1 LRCDVAIIGGG
12 LTGCASA
19 YYLRKAGASVVLLE
33 AGELN
38 GGASGRNAGS
48 LHFQLEHRHVAHE
61 ERLAKSLEHLV
72 RLSRVAIDQ
81 WRGLQDELGED
92 LELAMHGG
100 LMVAETDDQ
109 VAQLKRKALVEAK
122 HGLETQLLDGAEVRR
137 IAPYLSERVQAA
149 SLCRDEGHCNPRLL
163 TPAFAR
169 KSAALG
175 ATLLTRTRVNS
186 IERLGDLWSIEV
198 SQDDGTA
205 REPLIA
211 DAVLNAAGAA
221 AGEIAQLAN
230 YHLPIFPVGLL
241 MNVTEKVGPCIEHLI
256 QHVGR
261 RISMKQTHD
270 GNIMIGGGWSVRM
283 RRSEDGSSRYAPGTP
298 DIETVRGNLRIATE
312 LAPMIADTHLIR
324 TWSGIAA
331 VTTDQ
336 LPIIGELGKSR
347 FFVAGGGSGFTFGPT
362 YARLISEQIVTG
374 RADASLEPYSP
385 ARFDHINMFMG

>member
-33 AGELN
+33 EGELN

-72 RLSRVAIDQ
+72 QLSRVAIDQ
-81 WRGLQDELGED
+81 WRGLENELGED

-100 LMVAETDDQ
+100 LMVAETDSEI
-109 VAQLKRKALVEAK
+109 AQLQRKAVVEAK
-122 HGLETQLLDGAEVRR
+122 HGLHTQLLDGDEVRR
-137 IAPYLSERVQAA
+137 LAPYLSEHVRAA
-149 SLCRDEGHCNPRLL
+149 SLCRDEGHCNPRLV

-169 KSAALG
+169 RCADLG
-175 ATLLTRTRVNS
+175 ATLLTRTHVRSLNRDGEGWR
-186 IERLGDLWSIEV
+186 IESSESG
-198 SQDDGTA
+198 GAA
-205 REPLIA
+205 REPLLA
-211 DAVLNAAGAA
+211 NAVLDAGGAW
-221 AGEIAQLAN
+221 AGEIAAMAGF
-230 YHLPIFPVGLL
+230 HLPIFPVGLL
-241 MNVTEKVGPCIEHLI
+241 MNVTEKVGPCIDHLI

-283 RRSEDGSSRYAPGTP
+283 RRDAASLRYAPGTP
-298 DIETVRGNLRIATE
+298 DLETVRGNLRIACE
-312 LAPMIADTHLIR
+312 LAPMIEDAHLVR
-324 TWSGIAA
+324 TWSGITG
-331 VTTDQ
+331 VTSDQ
-336 LPIIGELGKSR
+336 LPIIGEIGRSR

-362 YARLISEQIVTG
+362 YARLISELIVTG
-374 RADASLEPYSP
+374 KADASLEPYAP
-385 ARFDHINMFMG
+385 ARFDHINMFMS

>member
-1 LRCDVAIIGGG
+1 MAIIGGG

-19 YYLRKAGASVVLLE
+19 YYLGKSGASVVLLE
-33 AGELN
+33 EGELN

-81 WRGLQDELGED
+81 WRGLEEELGED
-92 LELAMHGG
+92 LELVMHGG
-100 LMVAETDDQ
+100 LMVAETDAE
-109 VAQLKRKALVEAK
+109 VAKLERKALVEAR

-137 IAPYLSERVQAA
+137 IAPYLSERVRAA

-169 KSAALG
+169 KSVALG
-175 ATLLTRTRVNS
+175 AVLHTRTRIRSLHRDSGRWIVEAS
-186 IERLGDLWSIEV
+186 
-198 SQDDGTA
+198 
-205 REPLIA
+205 EPNGAAAEPVIA
-211 DAVLNAAGAA
+211 DAVLDAAGAW
-221 AGEIAQLAN
+221 AGEIAAMAN
-230 YHLPIFPVGLL
+230 FHLPIFPVGLL
-241 MNVTEKVGPCIEHLI
+241 MNVTERVGPCIHHLI

-283 RRSEDGSSRYAPGTP
+283 RRDAASRWVPGTP
-298 DIETVRGNLRIATE
+298 DLETVRGNMRIASE
-312 LAPMIADTHLIR
+312 LAPMIQDAHLIR
-324 TWSGIAA
+324 TWSGIAG

-336 LPIIGELGKSR
+336 LPIIGEIGGSR

-374 RADASLEPYSP
+374 RADGSLEPYSP

>member
-1 LRCDVAIIGGG
+1 MRCDVAIIGGG

-19 YYLRKAGASVVLLE
+19 YYLGKSGASVVLLE
-33 AGELN
+33 EGELN

-81 WRGLQDELGED
+81 WRGLEEELGED
-92 LELAMHGG
+92 LELVMHGG
-100 LMVAETDDQ
+100 LMVAETDAE
-109 VAQLKRKALVEAK
+109 VAKLERKALVEAR

-137 IAPYLSERVQAA
+137 IAPYLSERVRAA

-169 KSAALG
+169 KSVALG
-175 ATLLTRTRVNS
+175 AVLHTRTRIRSLHRDSGRWIVEAS
-186 IERLGDLWSIEV
+186 
-198 SQDDGTA
+198 
-205 REPLIA
+205 EPNGAAAEPVIA
-211 DAVLNAAGAA
+211 DAVLDAAGAW
-221 AGEIAQLAN
+221 AGEIAAMAN
-230 YHLPIFPVGLL
+230 FHLPIFPVGLL
-241 MNVTEKVGPCIEHLI
+241 MNVTERVGPCIHHLI

-283 RRSEDGSSRYAPGTP
+283 RRDAASRCMPGIP
-298 DIETVRGNLRIATE
+298 DLETVRGNLRIASE
-312 LAPMIADTHLIR
+312 LAPMIQDAHLIR
-324 TWSGIAA
+324 TWSGIAG

-336 LPIIGELGKSR
+336 LPIIGEIGGSR

-374 RADASLEPYSP
+374 RADGSLEPYSP

>member
-1 LRCDVAIIGGG
+1 MRCDVAIIGGG

-19 YYLRKAGASVVLLE
+19 YYLGKSGASVVLLE
-33 AGELN
+33 EGELN

-81 WRGLQDELGED
+81 WRGLEEELGED
-92 LELAMHGG
+92 LELVMHGG
-100 LMVAETDDQ
+100 LMVAETDAE
-109 VAQLKRKALVEAK
+109 VAKLERKALVEAR

-137 IAPYLSERVQAA
+137 IAPYLSERVRAA

-169 KSAALG
+169 KSVALG
-175 ATLLTRTRVNS
+175 AVLHTRTRIRSLYRDSGRWIVEAS
-186 IERLGDLWSIEV
+186 
-198 SQDDGTA
+198 
-205 REPLIA
+205 EPNGAAAEPVIA
-211 DAVLNAAGAA
+211 DAVLDAAGAW
-221 AGEIAQLAN
+221 AGEIAAMAN
-230 YHLPIFPVGLL
+230 FHLPIFPVGLL
-241 MNVTEKVGPCIEHLI
+241 MNVTERVGPCIHHLI

-283 RRSEDGSSRYAPGTP
+283 RRDAASRCVPGTP
-298 DIETVRGNLRIATE
+298 DLETVRGNLRIASE
-312 LAPMIADTHLIR
+312 LAPMIQDAHLIR
-324 TWSGIAA
+324 TWSGIAG

-336 LPIIGELGKSR
+336 LPIIGEIGGSR

-374 RADASLEPYSP
+374 RADGSLEPYSP

>member
-1 LRCDVAIIGGG
+1 MRCDVAIIGGG

-19 YYLRKAGASVVLLE
+19 YYLGKSGASVVLLE
-33 AGELN
+33 EGELN

-61 ERLAKSLEHLV
+61 ARLAKSLEHLV

-81 WRGLQDELGED
+81 WRGLEEELGED
-92 LELAMHGG
+92 LELVMHGG
-100 LMVAETDDQ
+100 LMVAETDAE
-109 VAQLKRKALVEAK
+109 VAKLERKALVEAR
-122 HGLETQLLDGAEVRR
+122 HGLETHLLDGAEVRR
-137 IAPYLSERVQAA
+137 IAPYLSERVRAA

-169 KSAALG
+169 KSVALG
-175 ATLLTRTRVNS
+175 AVLHTRTRIRSLHRDSGRWIVEAS
-186 IERLGDLWSIEV
+186 
-198 SQDDGTA
+198 
-205 REPLIA
+205 EPNGAAVEPVIA
-211 DAVLNAAGAA
+211 DAVLDAAGAW
-221 AGEIAQLAN
+221 AGEIAAMAN
-230 YHLPIFPVGLL
+230 FHLPIFPVGLL
-241 MNVTEKVGPCIEHLI
+241 MNVTERVGPCIHHLI

-283 RRSEDGSSRYAPGTP
+283 RRDAASRWVPGTP
-298 DIETVRGNLRIATE
+298 DLETVRGNMRIASE
-312 LAPMIADTHLIR
+312 LAPMIQDAHLIR
-324 TWSGIAA
+324 TWSGIAG

-336 LPIIGELGKSR
+336 LPIIGEIGGSR

-374 RADASLEPYSP
+374 RADGSLEPYSP

>member
-1 LRCDVAIIGGG
+1 MRCDVAIIGGG

-19 YYLRKAGASVVLLE
+19 YYLGKSGASVVLLE
-33 AGELN
+33 EGELN

-81 WRGLQDELGED
+81 WRGLEEELGED
-92 LELAMHGG
+92 LELVMHGG
-100 LMVAETDDQ
+100 LMVAETDAE
-109 VAQLKRKALVEAK
+109 VAKLERKALVEAR
-122 HGLETQLLDGAEVRR
+122 HGLETQLLDGTEVRR
-137 IAPYLSERVQAA
+137 IAPYLSERVRAA

-169 KSAALG
+169 KSVALG
-175 ATLLTRTRVNS
+175 AVLRTRTRIRSLYRDSGRWIVEAS
-186 IERLGDLWSIEV
+186 
-198 SQDDGTA
+198 
-205 REPLIA
+205 EPNGAVAEPVIA
-211 DAVLNAAGAA
+211 DAVLDAAGAW
-221 AGEIAQLAN
+221 AGEIAAMAN
-230 YHLPIFPVGLL
+230 FHLPIFPVGLL
-241 MNVTEKVGPCIEHLI
+241 MNVTERVGPCIHHLI

-283 RRSEDGSSRYAPGTP
+283 RRDAASRWVPGTP
-298 DIETVRGNLRIATE
+298 DLETVRGNMRIASE
-312 LAPMIADTHLIR
+312 LAPMIQDAHLIR
-324 TWSGIAA
+324 TWSGIAG

-336 LPIIGELGKSR
+336 LPIIGEIGGSR

-374 RADASLEPYSP
+374 RADGSLEPYSP

>member
-1 LRCDVAIIGGG
+1 MRCDVAIIGGG

-19 YYLRKAGASVVLLE
+19 YYLGKSGASVVLLE
-33 AGELN
+33 EGELN

-81 WRGLQDELGED
+81 WRGLEEELGED
-92 LELAMHGG
+92 LELVMHGG
-100 LMVAETDDQ
+100 LMVAETDAE
-109 VAQLKRKALVEAK
+109 VAKLERKALVEAR

-137 IAPYLSERVQAA
+137 IAPYLSERVRAA

-169 KSAALG
+169 KSVALG
-175 ATLLTRTRVNS
+175 AVLHTRTRIRSLYRDSGRWIVEAS
-186 IERLGDLWSIEV
+186 
-198 SQDDGTA
+198 
-205 REPLIA
+205 EPNGAAAEPVIA
-211 DAVLNAAGAA
+211 DAVLDAAGAW
-221 AGEIAQLAN
+221 AGEIAAMAN
-230 YHLPIFPVGLL
+230 FHLPIFPVGLL
-241 MNVTEKVGPCIEHLI
+241 MNVTERVGPCIHHLI

-283 RRSEDGSSRYAPGTP
+283 RRDAASRWVPGTP
-298 DIETVRGNLRIATE
+298 DLETVRGNLRIASE
-312 LAPMIADTHLIR
+312 LAPMIQDAHLIR
-324 TWSGIAA
+324 TWSGIAG

-336 LPIIGELGKSR
+336 LPIIGEIGGSR

-374 RADASLEPYSP
+374 RADGSLEPYSP